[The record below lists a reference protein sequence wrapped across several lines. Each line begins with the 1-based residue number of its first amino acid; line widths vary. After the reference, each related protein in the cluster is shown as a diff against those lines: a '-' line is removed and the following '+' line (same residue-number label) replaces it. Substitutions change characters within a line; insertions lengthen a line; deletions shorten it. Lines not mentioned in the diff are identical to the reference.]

1 MNNRFWMELKRT
13 NNRSGVN
20 ERAVLF
26 VWKESVP

>member
-13 NNRSGVN
+13 NNRSRVN